1 MSKVIGID
9 LGTTN
14 SAVSFVEGGEA
25 VVITN
30 PEGSRTTPSVVGFKK
45 NGERLVGQLARRQ
58 AVSNPDRTVEFI
70 KRHMGEKGYTVTIG
84 DKKFT
89 PPEISAIILQKLK
102 ADAEAFLGETVTQAV
117 ITVPAYF
124 NDGQRQATKDA
135 GKIAGLEVLRIINE
149 PTAAALAYGL
159 GKDSDETIL
168 VFDLGG
174 GTFDVTILE
183 LMDSVFEVKSTSGDT
198 FLGGYDFDKAI
209 FDWLVKD
216 FNKQYDIDL
225 SKDPMAAQR
234 LMEAAEKAKIELSN
248 MQETSINLPFIA
260 VDSEGPKNLDVTLN
274 RAKFDALTKDLVER
288 TKQPVEQAMKDAGIK
303 TDDIDK
309 ILLVGGSTRIPAV
322 QNLIRDYFGKE
333 PTKGV
338 NPDECV
344 AQGAAL
350 QGGVLSGEV
359 KAELTLLDV
368 TSLSLGIETA
378 GGVFTKIIERNTTI
392 PCEKSMEFSTAV
404 DNQSSVEVH
413 VLQGER
419 PMAADNMSMG
429 KFTLTDIP
437 PAPRRVPRIKV
448 SFEVDAD
455 GIVKV
460 SAKDMG
466 TGKEQ
471 RIVIQGSSGMS
482 KEEIDRMVKDA
493 AEHAKD
499 DAKRH
504 EAVEAKNK
512 ADAFMFQAE
521 KSLEDLGEKAGAELA
536 GKVKDAIGKLKD
548 AISGGDVDKIQAAMD
563 ELKKPLYEMTT
574 AAYKQADTP
583 PAEESASASESAE
596 EASEDAS
603 TSAEEATAE

>member
-14 SAVSFVEGGEA
+14 SAISVVEGSEA

-30 PEGSRTTPSVVGFKK
+30 SEGSRTTPSVVGFKK

-58 AVSNPDRTVEFI
+58 AVSNPSRTVEFI
-70 KRHMGEKGYTVTIG
+70 KRHMGEDYHVTIDG
-84 DKKFT
+84 KNYT
-89 PPEISAIILQKLK
+89 PPEISAMILQKLK
-102 ADAEAFLGETVTQAV
+102 ADAEAFLGETVSQAV

-124 NDGQRQATKDA
+124 NDSQRQATKDA

-159 GKDSDETIL
+159 GKDNDEKIL

-183 LMDSVFEVKSTSGDT
+183 LSDNVFEVCSTSGDT
-198 FLGGYDFDKAI
+198 KLGGYDFDRAI
-209 FDWLVKD
+209 FDWLVSD
-216 FNKQYDIDL
+216 FKKENDIDL
-225 SKDPMAAQR
+225 SQEPMAAQR

-248 MQETSINLPFIA
+248 MQETNINLPFIA
-260 VDSEGPKNLDVTLN
+260 VDAEGPKNIDVTLT
-274 RAKFDALTKDLVER
+274 RAKFNALTESLVER
-288 TKQPVEQAMKDAGIK
+288 TKGPVEQAMKDAGVTTK
-303 TDDIDK
+303 DIDK
-309 ILLVGGSTRIPAV
+309 IILVGGSSRIPAV
-322 QNLIRDYFGKE
+322 QDLIRKYFDKE
-333 PTKGV
+333 PSKGV

-350 QGGVLSGEV
+350 QGGVLKGEV
-359 KAELTLLDV
+359 KTDLTLLDV

-378 GGVFTKIIERNTTI
+378 GGVFTKLIERNTTI
-392 PCEKSMEFSTAV
+392 PCSNSQEFSTAV

-448 SFEVDAD
+448 TFDIDAD

-471 RIVIQGSSGMS
+471 KIVIQSSSGLS
-482 KEEIDRMVKDA
+482 KDEINRMVKEA
-493 AEHAKD
+493 AAHAED
-499 DAKRH
+499 DKKRQ
-504 EAVEAKNK
+504 EAVEVKNK
-512 ADAFMFQAE
+512 ADALLYQAE
-521 KSLEDLGEKAGAELA
+521 KSVEDLGSKVDSELS
-536 GKVKDAIGKLKD
+536 GKVKDAISKLKS
-548 AISGGDVDKIQAAMD
+548 AIDEGVASGIEKAVED
-563 ELKKPLYEMTT
+563 LKKPLYEMTT
-574 AAYKQADTP
+574 AAYKAAPSETGNSTQSSDNGGEQAQP
-583 PAEESASASESAE
+583 EGEASAESEQ
-596 EASEDAS
+596 
-603 TSAEEATAE
+603 

>member
-14 SAVSFVEGGEA
+14 SCVAVVEGGEA
-25 VVITN
+25 TVITN
-30 PEGSRTTPSVVGFKK
+30 PEGGRTTPSVVGFKK
-45 NGERLVGQLARRQ
+45 NGERLIGQLARRQ

-70 KRHMGEKGYTVTIG
+70 KRHMGEAGYKVNIG
-84 DKKFT
+84 DKSYT
-89 PPEISAIILQKLK
+89 PPEISAMILQKLK
-102 ADAEAFLGETVTQAV
+102 ADAESFLGETVTQAV

-159 GKDSDETIL
+159 NKDSDEKIL

-183 LMDSVFEVKSTSGDT
+183 LSDNVFEVLSTSGDT
-198 FLGGYDFDKAI
+198 KLGGYDFDKAI
-209 FDWLVKD
+209 FDWLVED
-216 FNKQYDIDL
+216 FKKENDIDL

-260 VDSEGPKNLDVTLN
+260 VDSDGPKNLDVSLT
-274 RAKFDALTKDLVER
+274 RAKFDALTENLVAR
-288 TKQPVEQAMKDAGIK
+288 TMGPVEQAMKDANVTAK
-303 TDDIDK
+303 DIDK
-309 ILLVGGSTRIPAV
+309 VILVGGSSRIPAV
-322 QNLIRDYFGKE
+322 QASIKKFVDKE
-333 PTKGV
+333 PSKSI

-344 AQGAAL
+344 ATGAAL
-350 QGGVLSGEV
+350 QGGVLAGEV
-359 KAELTLLDV
+359 KTDLTLLDV

-378 GGVFTKIIERNTTI
+378 GGVFTVLIPRNTTI
-392 PCEKSMEFSTAV
+392 PCTESQEFSTAV

-419 PMAADNMSMG
+419 KMAADNMSMG

-448 SFEVDAD
+448 TFDIDAD

-466 TGKEQ
+466 TGREQ
-471 RIVIQGSSGMS
+471 KIVIKSDSGMS
-482 KEEIDRMVKDA
+482 KDDINRMVAEA
-493 AEHAKD
+493 AAHAEEDK
-499 DAKRH
+499 KRQ
-504 EAVEAKNK
+504 ETVEVKNK
-512 ADAFMFQAE
+512 ADALLYQAE
-521 KSLEDLGEKAGAELA
+521 KSLKDLGEKAGAELS
-536 GKVKDAIGKLKD
+536 GKVKAAIDKLRT
-548 AISGGDVDKIQAAMD
+548 AIEDGDGDKITKAVE
-563 ELKKPLYEMTT
+563 ELKNPLYEMTT
-574 AAYKQADTP
+574 VAYKQDDAP
-583 PAEESASASESAE
+583 KAEQSAE
-596 EASEDAS
+596 NTENAEAQV
-603 TSAEEATAE
+603 EE

>member
-14 SAVSFVEGGEA
+14 SCVSVVEGGEA
-25 VVITN
+25 TVITN

-45 NGERLVGQLARRQ
+45 NGERLIGQLARRQ
-58 AVSNPDRTVEFI
+58 AVSNPKGTVEFI
-70 KRHMGEKGYTVTIG
+70 KLHMGEAGYKVNIAG
-84 DKKFT
+84 KDYT
-89 PPEISAIILQKLK
+89 PPEISAMILAKLK
-102 ADAEAFLGETVTQAV
+102 ADAEAYLGEPVTEAV

-135 GKIAGLEVLRIINE
+135 GKIAGLDVKRIINE

-159 GKDSDETIL
+159 NKDSDEKIL

-183 LMDSVFEVKSTSGDT
+183 LSDNVFEVLSTSGDT
-198 FLGGYDFDKAI
+198 HLGGYDFDTAI
-209 FDWLVKD
+209 LNWLVAEFKKE
-216 FNKQYDIDL
+216 NDIDL
-225 SKDPMAAQR
+225 SQDPMAKQR
-234 LMEAAEKAKIELSN
+234 LMEASEKAKIELSN

-260 VDSEGPKNLDVTLN
+260 VADDGPKNLDVTLT
-274 RAKFDALTKDLVER
+274 RAKFNALTEHLVKR
-288 TKQPVEQAMKDAGIK
+288 TMGPVEQAIKDAGVK
-303 TDDIDK
+303 AEDIDK
-309 ILLVGGSTRIPAV
+309 VILVGGSSRIPAV
-322 QNLIRDYFGKE
+322 QEAIRKFVDKE
-333 PTKGV
+333 PSKGV

-350 QGGVLSGEV
+350 QGGVLAGEV
-359 KAELTLLDV
+359 KTDLTLLDV

-378 GGVFTKIIERNTTI
+378 GGVFTPLIKRNTTI
-392 PCEKSMEFSTAV
+392 PCTESQEFSTAV

-448 SFEVDAD
+448 TFDIDAD

-471 RIVIQGSSGMS
+471 KITIQSGGGLS
-482 KEEIDRMVKDA
+482 KDEIDRMVKEA
-493 AEHAKD
+493 QQYKAD
-499 DAKRH
+499 DEKRH

-512 ADAFMFQAE
+512 ADAFLYQAE
-521 KSLEDLGEKAGAELA
+521 KSLEDLGAKAGEELA
-536 GKVKDAIGKLKD
+536 GKVKEAIGKLKE
-548 AISGGDVDKIQAAMD
+548 AINGGEAAKIQTAMD
-563 ELKKPLYEMTT
+563 DLKKPLYEMTT
-574 AAYKQADTP
+574 AAYK
-583 PAEESASASESAE
+583 
-596 EASEDAS
+596 SEDAPKQEAPQ
-603 TSAEEATAE
+603 AEAAPEEPAAEANE

>member
-102 ADAEAFLGETVTQAV
+102 ADAEAYLGETVTQAV

-174 GTFDVTILE
+174 GTFDVTVLE

-216 FNKQYDIDL
+216 FKEENGIDL
-225 SKDPMAAQR
+225 SKEPMAAQR

-260 VDSEGPKNLDVTLN
+260 VDADGPKNIDVTLT
-274 RAKFDALTKDLVER
+274 RARFDALTKDLVER
-288 TKQPVEQAMKDAGIK
+288 TKKPVEQAMKDAGIK
-303 TDDIDK
+303 AADIDK

-322 QNLIRDYFGKE
+322 QDLIRDYFGKE
-333 PTKGV
+333 PSKGV

-471 RIVIQGSSGMS
+471 KIVIQGSSGMS
-482 KEEIDRMVKDA
+482 KEEIDRLVKEA
-493 AEHAKD
+493 AAHSQE
-499 DAKRH
+499 DAKRA
-504 EAVEAKNK
+504 ESVEIKNK
-512 ADAFMFQAE
+512 ADAFSYQAE
-521 KSLEDLGEKAGAELA
+521 KSLEDLGEKAGAQLA
-536 GKVKDAIGKLKD
+536 GKVKEAIDKLKE
-548 AISGGDVDKIQAAMD
+548 AISGGDSDKIQKAMD
-563 ELKKPLYEMTT
+563 DLKKPLYEMTT
-574 AAYKQADTP
+574 AAYKQDTP
-583 PAEESASASESAE
+583 PAEDTAADSGTQSEGAE
-596 EASEDAS
+596 AAD
-603 TSAEEATAE
+603 ATADSAADA

>member
-14 SAVSFVEGGEA
+14 SCVSVVEGNEA

-45 NGERLVGQLARRQ
+45 NGERLIGQLARRQ
-58 AVSNPDRTVEFI
+58 AISNPDRTIEFI
-70 KRHMGEKGYTVTIG
+70 KRHMGEADCHITIDG
-84 DKKFT
+84 KDYT

-102 ADAEAFLGETVTQAV
+102 KDAEEYLGESVSQAV

-124 NDGQRQATKDA
+124 NDSQRQATKDA

-159 GKDSDETIL
+159 NKDHDEKVL

-183 LMDSVFEVKSTSGDT
+183 LSDNVFEVLSTSGDT
-198 FLGGYDFDKAI
+198 KLGGYDFDRAL
-209 FDWLVKD
+209 FDWMVENFK
-216 FNKQYDIDL
+216 KEYDIDL
-225 SKDPMAAQR
+225 SKEPMAAQR

-260 VDSEGPKNLDVTLN
+260 VDAEGPKNLEETLT
-274 RAKFDALTKDLVER
+274 RAKFDALTEKLVER
-288 TKQPVEQAMKDAGIK
+288 TMGPVKQALKDAGLQPSE
-303 TDDIDK
+303 IDK
-309 ILLVGGSTRIPAV
+309 VLLVGGSSRIPAV
-322 QNLIRDYFGKE
+322 QAAIRKFIDKE
-333 PTKGV
+333 PSKGV

-350 QGGVLSGEV
+350 QGGVLAGEV
-359 KAELTLLDV
+359 KTDLTLLDV

-378 GGVFTKIIERNTTI
+378 GGVFTPLIKRNTTI
-392 PCEKSMEFSTAV
+392 PCTESQEFSTAV

-448 SFEVDAD
+448 TFDIDAD

-471 RIVIQGSSGMS
+471 RIVIQSSSGMS
-482 KEEIDRMVKDA
+482 KEEIDRMVREA
-493 AEHAKD
+493 AAHAEEDK
-499 DAKRH
+499 KRH

-512 ADAFMFQAE
+512 ADAFLYQAE
-521 KSLEDLGEKAGAELA
+521 KSLEDLGDKAGSELS
-536 GKVKDAIGKLKD
+536 GKVREAVGKLRDAIAGNN
-548 AISGGDVDKIQAAMD
+548 VDSIQSAM
-563 ELKKPLYEMTT
+563 EALKKPLYEMTT
-574 AAYKQADTP
+574 AAYKQEPAADSG
-583 PAEESASASESAE
+583 AAASSETVPQE
-596 EASEDAS
+596 QS
-603 TSAEEATAE
+603 TSEEGEAQQE

>member
-14 SAVSFVEGGEA
+14 SAISVVEGGEA
-25 VVITN
+25 TVITN

-70 KRHMGEKGYTVTIG
+70 KRHMGEKDYTVTIG
-84 DKKFT
+84 DKKYT

-102 ADAEAFLGETVTQAV
+102 ADAEAYLGETVTQAV

-159 GKDSDETIL
+159 GKDSDEKIL

-183 LMDSVFEVKSTSGDT
+183 LMDNVFEVKSTSGDT

-216 FNKQYDIDL
+216 FQKEYDIDL

-274 RAKFDALTKDLVER
+274 RAKFDALTQDLVER
-288 TKQPVEQAMKDAGIK
+288 TKKPVEQAMKDAGV
-303 TDDIDK
+303 TVDDIDK

-322 QNLIRDYFGKE
+322 QALIKDYFGKE
-333 PTKGV
+333 PSKGV

-448 SFEVDAD
+448 TFEVDAD

-471 RIVIQGSSGMS
+471 KIVIQGSSGLS
-482 KEEIDRMVKDA
+482 KEEIDRMVKEA
-493 AEHAKD
+493 SAHADEDK
-499 DAKRH
+499 KRH
-504 EAVEAKNK
+504 DAVEAKNK
-512 ADAFMFQAE
+512 ADAFVYQAE
-521 KSLEDLGEKAGAELA
+521 KSLEDLGEKAGKELA
-536 GKVKDAIGKLKD
+536 DKVREAIGKLKS
-548 AISGGDVDKIQAAMD
+548 AIEGGDADKIQGAVED
-563 ELKKPLYEMTT
+563 LKKPLYEMTT
-574 AAYKQADTP
+574 AAYKTEPESSGNASQEAPQGEQTEGAAP
-583 PAEESASASESAE
+583 EENG
-596 EASEDAS
+596 
-603 TSAEEATAE
+603 

>member
-14 SAVSFVEGGEA
+14 SCVAVVEGGEA
-25 VVITN
+25 TVITN
-30 PEGSRTTPSVVGFKK
+30 PEGGRTTPSVVGFKK
-45 NGERLVGQLARRQ
+45 NGERLIGQLARRQ

-70 KRHMGEKGYTVTIG
+70 KRHMGEAGYKVNIG
-84 DKKFT
+84 DKSYT
-89 PPEISAIILQKLK
+89 PPEISAMILQKLK
-102 ADAEAFLGETVTQAV
+102 ADAESFLGETVTQAV

-159 GKDSDETIL
+159 NKDSDEKIL

-183 LMDSVFEVKSTSGDT
+183 LSDNVFEVLSTSGDT
-198 FLGGYDFDKAI
+198 KLGGYDFDRAI
-209 FDWLVKD
+209 FNWLVED
-216 FNKQYDIDL
+216 FKKENDIDL

-260 VDSEGPKNLDVTLN
+260 VDADGPKNLDVSLT
-274 RAKFDALTKDLVER
+274 RAKFDALTEDLVAR
-288 TKQPVEQAMKDAGIK
+288 TMGPVEQAMKDANVTAK
-303 TDDIDK
+303 DIDK
-309 ILLVGGSTRIPAV
+309 VILVGGSSRIPAV
-322 QNLIRDYFGKE
+322 QASIKKFVDKE
-333 PTKGV
+333 PSKSI

-344 AQGAAL
+344 ATGAAL
-350 QGGVLSGEV
+350 QGGVLAGEV
-359 KAELTLLDV
+359 KTDLTLLDV

-378 GGVFTKIIERNTTI
+378 GGVFTVLIPRNTTI
-392 PCEKSMEFSTAV
+392 PCTESQEFSTAV

-419 PMAADNMSMG
+419 KMAADNMSMG

-448 SFEVDAD
+448 TFDIDAD

-466 TGKEQ
+466 TGREQ
-471 RIVIQGSSGMS
+471 KIVIKSDSGMS
-482 KEEIDRMVKDA
+482 KDDINRMVAEA
-493 AEHAKD
+493 AAHAEEDK
-499 DAKRH
+499 KRQ
-504 EAVEAKNK
+504 ETVEIKNK
-512 ADAFMFQAE
+512 ADALLYQAE
-521 KSLEDLGEKAGAELA
+521 KSLDDLGEKAGAELS
-536 GKVKDAIGKLKD
+536 GKVKAAIDKLRTAIEGGDGDSITKAVAELKD
-548 AISGGDVDKIQAAMD
+548 
-563 ELKKPLYEMTT
+563 PLYEMTT
-574 AAYKQADTP
+574 AAYREDDAPKAEQ
-583 PAEESASASESAE
+583 PAENAE
-596 EASEDAS
+596 
-603 TSAEEATAE
+603 TQTEE

>member
-14 SAVSFVEGGEA
+14 SCVSVVEGGEA

-45 NGERLVGQLARRQ
+45 DGERLVGQLARRQ
-58 AVSNPDRTVEFI
+58 AISNPNRTIEFI
-70 KRHMGEKGYTVTIG
+70 KRHMGEADYHVTIDG
-84 DKKFT
+84 KNYT

-102 ADAEAFLGETVTQAV
+102 KDAEEYLGESVSQAV

-124 NDGQRQATKDA
+124 NDSQRQATKDA
-135 GKIAGLEVLRIINE
+135 GKIAGLDVLRIINE

-159 GKDSDETIL
+159 NKDNDEKVL

-183 LMDSVFEVKSTSGDT
+183 LSDNVFEVLSTSGDT
-198 FLGGYDFDKAI
+198 KLGGYDFDRAL
-209 FDWLVKD
+209 FDWMVENFKKE
-216 FNKQYDIDL
+216 NGIDL
-225 SKDPMAAQR
+225 SKEPMAAQR

-260 VDSEGPKNLDVTLN
+260 VDADGPKNLEESLT
-274 RAKFDALTKDLVER
+274 RAKFDALTAKLVER
-288 TKQPVEQAMKDAGIK
+288 TMGPVEQALKDAGLQASE
-303 TDDIDK
+303 IDK
-309 ILLVGGSTRIPAV
+309 VLLVGGSSRIPAV
-322 QNLIRDYFGKE
+322 QAAIRKFVDKE
-333 PTKGV
+333 PSKGV

-350 QGGVLSGEV
+350 QGGVLAGEV
-359 KAELTLLDV
+359 KTELTLLDV

-378 GGVFTKIIERNTTI
+378 GGVFTPLIKRNTTI
-392 PCEKSMEFSTAV
+392 PCTESQEFSTAV

-448 SFEVDAD
+448 TFDIDAD

-471 RIVIQGSSGMS
+471 KIVIQSSSGMS
-482 KEEIDRMVKDA
+482 KEEIDRMVKEA
-493 AEHAKD
+493 AAHAEEDK
-499 DAKRH
+499 KRH

-512 ADAFMFQAE
+512 ADAFVYQAE
-521 KSLEDLGEKAGAELA
+521 KSLEDLGEKAGSELS
-536 GKVKDAIGKLKD
+536 GKVRDAIGKLKD
-548 AISGGDVDKIQAAMD
+548 AIAGNNADAIQSAMED
-563 ELKKPLYEMTT
+563 LKKPLYEMTT
-574 AAYKQADTP
+574 AAYKQEPAAAADSGAAAST
-583 PAEESASASESAE
+583 EASAEAPQQEQATSEE
-596 EASEDAS
+596 
-603 TSAEEATAE
+603 

>member
-14 SAVSFVEGGEA
+14 SCVSVVEGNEA

-45 NGERLVGQLARRQ
+45 NGERLIGQLARRQ
-58 AVSNPDRTVEFI
+58 AISNPARTIEFI
-70 KRHMGEKGYTVTIG
+70 KRHMGEADYHVTIDG
-84 DKKFT
+84 KNYT

-102 ADAEAFLGETVTQAV
+102 KDAEEYLGESVSQAV

-124 NDGQRQATKDA
+124 NDSQRQATKDA

-159 GKDSDETIL
+159 NKDNDEKVL

-183 LMDSVFEVKSTSGDT
+183 LSDNVFEVLSTSGDT
-198 FLGGYDFDKAI
+198 KLGGYDFDRAL
-209 FDWLVKD
+209 FDWMVENFK
-216 FNKQYDIDL
+216 KEYDIDL
-225 SKDPMAAQR
+225 SKEPMAAQR

-260 VDSEGPKNLDVTLN
+260 VDAEGPKNLEETLT
-274 RAKFDALTKDLVER
+274 RAKFDALTEKLVER
-288 TKQPVEQAMKDAGIK
+288 TMGPVKQALKDAGLQASE
-303 TDDIDK
+303 IDK
-309 ILLVGGSTRIPAV
+309 VLLVGGSSRIPAV
-322 QNLIRDYFGKE
+322 QAAIRKFVDKE
-333 PTKGV
+333 PSKGV

-350 QGGVLSGEV
+350 QGGVLAGEV
-359 KAELTLLDV
+359 KTDLTLLDV

-378 GGVFTKIIERNTTI
+378 GGVFTPLIKRNTTI
-392 PCEKSMEFSTAV
+392 PCTESQEFSTAV

-419 PMAADNMSMG
+419 PMAADNMSMA
-429 KFTLTDIP
+429 

-448 SFEVDAD
+448 TFDIDAD

-471 RIVIQGSSGMS
+471 KIVIQSSSGMS
-482 KEEIDRMVKDA
+482 KEEIDRMVREA
-493 AEHAKD
+493 AAHADEDK
-499 DAKRH
+499 KRH
-504 EAVEAKNK
+504 EAVEIKNK
-512 ADAFMFQAE
+512 ADAFLYQAE
-521 KSLEDLGEKAGAELA
+521 KSLADLGDKAGSELS
-536 GKVKDAIGKLKD
+536 GKVSEAIGKLRD
-548 AISGGDVDKIQAAMD
+548 AIAGNNADSIQSAM
-563 ELKKPLYEMTT
+563 EALKKPLYEMTT
-574 AAYKQADTP
+574 AAYKQEPAVDSGATASSEAP
-583 PAEESASASESAE
+583 QQEQPAEGEE
-596 EASEDAS
+596 EAKQE
-603 TSAEEATAE
+603 

>member
-14 SAVSFVEGGEA
+14 SAVSVVEGGEA
-25 VVITN
+25 TVITN

-70 KRHMGEKGYTVTIG
+70 KRHMGEKDYTVTIG

-89 PPEISAIILQKLK
+89 PQEISAIILQKLK
-102 ADAEAFLGETVTQAV
+102 ADAEAYLGETVTQAV

-135 GKIAGLEVLRIINE
+135 GKIAGLDVLRIINE

-159 GKDSDETIL
+159 GKDSDEKIL

-183 LMDSVFEVKSTSGDT
+183 LMDNVFEVKSTSGDT

-216 FNKQYDIDL
+216 FQKENDIDL

-260 VDSEGPKNLDVTLN
+260 VDSEGPKNLDVTLT
-274 RAKFDALTKDLVER
+274 RARFEALTKDLVER
-288 TKQPVEQAMKDAGIK
+288 TKKPVEQAMKDAGV
-303 TDDIDK
+303 TAEEIDK

-322 QNLIRDYFGKE
+322 QELIRSYFDKA
-333 PTKGV
+333 PSKGV

-404 DNQSSVEVH
+404 DNQPSVEVH

-419 PMAADNMSMG
+419 SMAADNMSMG

-448 SFEVDAD
+448 TFEVDAD

-471 RIVIQGSSGMS
+471 KIVIQGSSGMS
-482 KEEIDRMVKDA
+482 KEEIDRMVKEA
-493 AEHAKD
+493 ASHAED
-499 DAKRH
+499 DKKRQ
-504 EAVEAKNK
+504 EAVEVKNK
-512 ADAFMFQAE
+512 ADAFVCQAE
-521 KSLEDLGEKAGAELA
+521 KSLEDLGEKAGKELA
-536 GKVKDAIGKLKD
+536 DKVLD
-548 AISGGDVDKIQAAMD
+548 AISKLKGAIDGGDADKIQTAVED
-563 ELKKPLYEMTT
+563 LKKPLYEMTT
-574 AAYKQADTP
+574 AAYKSEPTQESGGEPSGDSAGE
-583 PAEESASASESAE
+583 PAAQEAAQEGGSEGE
-596 EASEDAS
+596 
-603 TSAEEATAE
+603 

>member
-14 SAVSFVEGGEA
+14 SAVSVVEGGEA
-25 VVITN
+25 TVITN

-70 KRHMGEKGYTVTIG
+70 KRHMGEKDYTVTIG

-89 PPEISAIILQKLK
+89 PQEISAIILQKLK
-102 ADAEAFLGETVTQAV
+102 ADAEAYLGESVTQAV

-135 GKIAGLEVLRIINE
+135 GKIAGLDVLRIINE

-159 GKDSDETIL
+159 GKDSDEKIL

-183 LMDSVFEVKSTSGDT
+183 LMDNVFEVKSTSGDT

-216 FNKQYDIDL
+216 FQKENDIDL

-260 VDSEGPKNLDVTLN
+260 VDSEGPKNLDVTLT
-274 RAKFDALTKDLVER
+274 RARFEALTKDLVER
-288 TKQPVEQAMKDAGIK
+288 TKKPVEQAMKDAGV
-303 TDDIDK
+303 TAEEIDK

-322 QNLIRDYFGKE
+322 QELIRSYFDKE
-333 PTKGV
+333 PSKGV

-359 KAELTLLDV
+359 KAELTLIDV

-404 DNQSSVEVH
+404 DNQPSVEVH

-419 PMAADNMSMG
+419 SMAADNMSMG

-448 SFEVDAD
+448 TFEVDAD

-471 RIVIQGSSGMS
+471 KIIIQCSSGMS
-482 KEEIDRMVKDA
+482 KEEIDRMVKEA
-493 AEHAKD
+493 ASHAED
-499 DAKRH
+499 DKKRQ
-504 EAVEAKNK
+504 EAVEVKNK
-512 ADAFMFQAE
+512 ADAFVCQAE
-521 KSLEDLGEKAGAELA
+521 KSLEDLGEKAGKELA
-536 GKVKDAIGKLKD
+536 DKVLD
-548 AISGGDVDKIQAAMD
+548 AISKLKGAIDGGDADKIQTAVED
-563 ELKKPLYEMTT
+563 LKKPLYEMTT
-574 AAYKQADTP
+574 AAYKSEPTQESGGEPSGDSAGE
-583 PAEESASASESAE
+583 PAAQEAAQEGGSEGE
-596 EASEDAS
+596 
-603 TSAEEATAE
+603 

>member
-14 SAVSFVEGGEA
+14 SCVAVVEGGEA
-25 VVITN
+25 TVITN
-30 PEGSRTTPSVVGFKK
+30 PEGGRTTPSVVGFKK
-45 NGERLVGQLARRQ
+45 NGERLIGQLARRQ

-70 KRHMGEKGYTVTIG
+70 KRHMGEAGYKVKIG
-84 DKKFT
+84 DKDYT
-89 PPEISAIILQKLK
+89 PPEISAMILQKLK
-102 ADAEAFLGETVTQAV
+102 ADAESYLGESVTQAV

-159 GKDSDETIL
+159 NKDSDEKIL

-183 LMDSVFEVKSTSGDT
+183 LSDNVFEVLSTSGDT
-198 FLGGYDFDKAI
+198 KLGGYDFDKAI
-209 FDWLVKD
+209 FDWLVSD
-216 FNKQYDIDL
+216 FKKENDIDL

-260 VDSEGPKNLDVTLN
+260 VDSDGPKNLDVSLT
-274 RAKFDALTKDLVER
+274 RAKFEALTAELVER
-288 TKQPVEQAMKDAGIK
+288 TKAPVEQAMKDAGVTAK
-303 TDDIDK
+303 DIDK
-309 ILLVGGSTRIPAV
+309 VILVGGSSRIPAV
-322 QNLIRDYFGKE
+322 QAMIKKFVDKE
-333 PTKGV
+333 PSKSI

-344 AQGAAL
+344 ATGAAL
-350 QGGVLSGEV
+350 QGGVLAGEV
-359 KAELTLLDV
+359 KTDLTLLDV

-378 GGVFTKIIERNTTI
+378 GGVFTVLIPRNTTI
-392 PCEKSMEFSTAV
+392 PCTESQEFSTAV

-419 PMAADNMSMG
+419 KMAADNMSMG

-448 SFEVDAD
+448 TFDIDAD

-466 TGKEQ
+466 TGREQ
-471 RIVIQGSSGMS
+471 KIVIKSDSGMS
-482 KEEIDRMVKDA
+482 KDDINRMVAEA
-493 AEHAKD
+493 AAHAEEDK
-499 DAKRH
+499 KRQ
-504 EAVEAKNK
+504 ESVEVKNK
-512 ADAFMFQAE
+512 ADALLYQAE
-521 KSLEDLGEKAGAELA
+521 KSLDDLGEKAGAELA
-536 GKVKDAIGKLKD
+536 GKVKAAIDKLRSAIEGGDGDAITK
-548 AISGGDVDKIQAAMD
+548 AVE
-563 ELKKPLYEMTT
+563 ELKNPLYEMTT
-574 AAYKQADTP
+574 AAYKQDDAPKTEP
-583 PAEESASASESAE
+583 QEAPAEETQE
-596 EASEDAS
+596 
-603 TSAEEATAE
+603 

>member
-14 SAVSFVEGGEA
+14 SCVSVVEGGEA

-45 NGERLVGQLARRQ
+45 DGERLIGQLARRQ
-58 AVSNPDRTVEFI
+58 AISNPDRTVEFI
-70 KRHMGEKGYTVTIG
+70 KRHMGEVDYHVTIDG
-84 DKKFT
+84 KKYT
-89 PPEISAIILQKLK
+89 PPEISAMILQKLK
-102 ADAEAFLGETVTQAV
+102 KDAEEYLGETVTQAV

-124 NDGQRQATKDA
+124 NDSQRQATKDA

-159 GKDSDETIL
+159 NKDSDEKIL

-183 LMDSVFEVKSTSGDT
+183 LSDNVFEVLSTSGDT
-198 FLGGYDFDKAI
+198 KLGGYDFDRAL
-209 FDWLVKD
+209 FDWMVENFK
-216 FNKQYDIDL
+216 KEYDIDL
-225 SKDPMAAQR
+225 SKEVMAAQR

-260 VDSEGPKNLDVTLN
+260 VDSSGPKNLEETLT
-274 RAKFDALTKDLVER
+274 RAKFDALTAKLVER
-288 TKQPVEQAMKDAGIK
+288 TMGPVEQAMKDAGVK
-303 TDDIDK
+303 ASEIDK
-309 ILLVGGSTRIPAV
+309 VLLVGGSSRIPAV
-322 QNLIRDYFGKE
+322 QAAIRKFVDKE
-333 PTKGV
+333 PSKGV

-350 QGGVLSGEV
+350 QGGVLAGEV
-359 KAELTLLDV
+359 KTELTLLDV

-378 GGVFTKIIERNTTI
+378 GGVFTPLIKRNTTI
-392 PCEKSMEFSTAV
+392 PCTESQEFSTAV

-419 PMAADNMSMG
+419 PMAADNMSLG

-437 PAPRRVPRIKV
+437 PAPRRVPRIRV
-448 SFEVDAD
+448 TFDIDAD

-471 RIVIQGSSGMS
+471 KIVIQSSSGMS
-482 KEEIDRMVKDA
+482 KEEIDRMVKEA
-493 AEHAKD
+493 ALHEAEDK
-499 DAKRH
+499 KRH
-504 EAVEAKNK
+504 EAVEARNK
-512 ADAFMFQAE
+512 ADAFLYQAE
-521 KSLEDLGEKAGAELA
+521 KSLEDLGEKAGSELS
-536 GKVKDAIGKLKD
+536 GKVRDAIGKLKD
-548 AISGGDVDKIQAAMD
+548 AMTGNNADTIQNAME

-574 AAYKQADTP
+574 AAYKQEPEAPAGETAPQQEPAAGEETP
-583 PAEESASASESAE
+583 GQE
-596 EASEDAS
+596 
-603 TSAEEATAE
+603 

>member
-14 SAVSFVEGGEA
+14 SAVSVVEGGEA
-25 VVITN
+25 IVITN

-70 KRHMGEKGYTVTIG
+70 KRHMGEKDYTVTIG

-89 PPEISAIILQKLK
+89 PQEISAIILQKLK
-102 ADAEAFLGETVTQAV
+102 ADAEAYLGESVTQAV

-135 GKIAGLEVLRIINE
+135 GKIAGLDVLRIINE

-159 GKDSDETIL
+159 GKDSDEKIL

-183 LMDSVFEVKSTSGDT
+183 LMDNVFEVKSTSGDT

-216 FNKQYDIDL
+216 FQKENDIDL

-260 VDSEGPKNLDVTLN
+260 VDSEGPKNLDVTLT
-274 RAKFDALTKDLVER
+274 RARFEALTKDLVER
-288 TKQPVEQAMKDAGIK
+288 TKKPVEQAMKDAGV
-303 TDDIDK
+303 TAEEIDK

-322 QNLIRDYFGKE
+322 QELIRSYFDKE
-333 PTKGV
+333 PSKGV

-404 DNQSSVEVH
+404 DNQPSVEVH

-419 PMAADNMSMG
+419 SMAADNMSMG

-448 SFEVDAD
+448 TFEVDAD

-471 RIVIQGSSGMS
+471 KIVIQGSSGMS
-482 KEEIDRMVKDA
+482 KEEIDRMVKEA
-493 AEHAKD
+493 ASHAED
-499 DAKRH
+499 DKKRQ
-504 EAVEAKNK
+504 EAVEVKNK
-512 ADAFMFQAE
+512 ADAFVCQAE
-521 KSLEDLGEKAGAELA
+521 KSLEDLGEKAGKELA
-536 GKVKDAIGKLKD
+536 DKVLD
-548 AISGGDVDKIQAAMD
+548 AISKLKGAIDGGDADKIQTAVED
-563 ELKKPLYEMTT
+563 LKKPLYEMTT
-574 AAYKQADTP
+574 AAYKSEPTQESGGEPSGDSAGE
-583 PAEESASASESAE
+583 PAAQEAAQEGGSEGE
-596 EASEDAS
+596 
-603 TSAEEATAE
+603 

>member
-14 SAVSFVEGGEA
+14 SAVSVVEGGEA

-30 PEGSRTTPSVVGFKK
+30 SEGSRTTPSVVGFKK
-45 NGERLVGQLARRQ
+45 DGERLVGQLARRQ
-58 AVSNPDRTVEFI
+58 AISNPSRTVEFI
-70 KRHMGEKGYTVTIG
+70 KRHMGEADYHVAIDGKNYT
-84 DKKFT
+84 
-89 PPEISAIILQKLK
+89 PQEISAMILQKLK
-102 ADAEAFLGETVTQAV
+102 KDAEDYLGETVSQAV

-159 GKDSDETIL
+159 NKDSDEKIL

-183 LMDSVFEVKSTSGDT
+183 LSDNVFEVLSTSGDT
-198 FLGGYDFDKAI
+198 HLGGYDFDRAL
-209 FDWLVKD
+209 FDWMVGD
-216 FNKQYDIDL
+216 FQKEYGIDL
-225 SKDPMAAQR
+225 SKEPMAAQR

-260 VDSEGPKNLDVTLN
+260 VDGDGPKNLDMSLT
-274 RAKFDALTKDLVER
+274 RAKFNALTEELVKR
-288 TKQPVEQAMKDAGIK
+288 TMGPVEQAMKDAGLQAAE
-303 TDDIDK
+303 IDK
-309 ILLVGGSTRIPAV
+309 VLLVGGSSRIPAV
-322 QNLIRDYFGKE
+322 QDAIRKLVDKE
-333 PTKGV
+333 PSKGV

-344 AQGAAL
+344 SQGAAL
-350 QGGVLSGEV
+350 QGGVLAGEV
-359 KAELTLLDV
+359 KTELTLLDV

-378 GGVFTKIIERNTTI
+378 GGVFTPLIKRNTTI
-392 PCEKSMEFSTAV
+392 PCTESQEFSTAV

-448 SFEVDAD
+448 TFDIDAD

-466 TGKEQ
+466 TGREQ
-471 RIVIQGSSGMS
+471 RIVIQSSSGMS
-482 KEEIDRMVKDA
+482 KEEIDRMVQEAAVHA
-493 AEHAKD
+493 AEDK
-499 DAKRH
+499 KRH
-504 EAVEAKNK
+504 ETVEVKNK
-512 ADAFMFQAE
+512 ADAFLYQAE
-521 KSLEDLGEKAGAELA
+521 KSLEDLGEKAGKEIADN
-536 GKVKDAIGKLKD
+536 VRSAIGKLRD
-548 AISGGDVDKIQAAMD
+548 AIAGGSADSIRSAME

-574 AAYKQADTP
+574 AAYRQESTADSGAAASET
-583 PAEESASASESAE
+583 PAEEQSAGEG
-596 EASEDAS
+596 EADGQA
-603 TSAEEATAE
+603 

>member
-14 SAVSFVEGGEA
+14 SVVSVVEGEEA
-25 VVITN
+25 TVITN

-70 KRHMGEKGYTVTIG
+70 KRHMGEADYRVTIDG
-84 DKKFT
+84 KDYT
-89 PPEISAIILQKLK
+89 PPEISAMILQKLK
-102 ADAEAFLGETVTQAV
+102 ADAEAYLGETVSQAV

-159 GKDSDETIL
+159 NKDSDEKIL

-183 LMDSVFEVKSTSGDT
+183 LSDNVFEVLATSGDT
-198 FLGGYDFDKAI
+198 QLGGYDFDMAV
-209 FDWLVKD
+209 FNWLVEGFK
-216 FNKQYDIDL
+216 KEHDIDL
-225 SKDPMAAQR
+225 SQEPMAKQR

-260 VDSEGPKNLDVTLN
+260 VDSSGPKNLEETLT
-274 RAKFDALTKDLVER
+274 RAKFEALTANLVER
-288 TKQPVEQAMKDAGIK
+288 TMGPVQQAMKDAEVK
-303 TDDIDK
+303 AEDIDK
-309 ILLVGGSTRIPAV
+309 VLLVGGSSRIPAV
-322 QNLIRDYFGKE
+322 QEAIRKFVDKE
-333 PTKGV
+333 PSRGV

-344 AQGAAL
+344 SQGAAL
-350 QGGVLSGEV
+350 QGGVLAGEV
-359 KAELTLLDV
+359 KTDLTLLDV

-378 GGVFTKIIERNTTI
+378 GGVFTKLIPRNTTI
-392 PCEKSMEFSTAV
+392 PCTESQEFSTAV

-419 PMAADNMSMG
+419 PMAADNMSLG

-448 SFEVDAD
+448 TFDIDAD

-466 TGKEQ
+466 TGREQ
-471 RIVIQGSSGMS
+471 KITIQSDSGMS
-482 KEEIDRMVKDA
+482 KEDIDRMVKEA
-493 AEHAKD
+493 AAHAAD
-499 DAKRH
+499 DKKRQ
-504 EAVEAKNK
+504 ESVEAKNK
-512 ADAFMFQAE
+512 ADALVYQAE
-521 KSLEDLGEKAGAELA
+521 KSLADLGEKAGKELSD
-536 GKVKDAIGKLKD
+536 KVQGAIDKLKD
-548 AISGGDVDKIQAAMD
+548 AIQGGDMDGIQKAVE

-574 AAYKQADTP
+574 AAYKEAPSAPEADSGEKGA
-583 PAEESASASESAE
+583 AEEPPQEGNE
-596 EASEDAS
+596 
-603 TSAEEATAE
+603 

>member
-216 FNKQYDIDL
+216 FKKEYDIDL